1 MHSNQSPGNYP
12 MSDYNLIID
21 GKKVTTDE
29 TFPVINPATEEVVA
43 QCPKATVEHVNQ
55 AVAAARRAFPAW
67 SATPDAE
74 RSRMVHAIADALE
87 ANAEELTKLLT
98 LEQGKPGVGFAG
110 MGGGFEIGGTLAWAH
125 ATADLELPV
134 EVIQD
139 NDEARIEVHRKPLGV
154 IGSITPWNFPLMIA
168 IWHTM
173 PALRSGNTVV
183 IKPSEFT
190 PLTTLRA
197 AEIINEIVPP
207 GVFNIVTGDGSLGA
221 AISNHPDIN
230 KIVFTGSTPTGK
242 KIMESAA
249 GSLKRITLELGG
261 NDAAIV
267 LPDTDV
273 AAAAPKIF
281 ATALFNNGQTC
292 AALKRLYVHE
302 DIYEEMCEALAAI
315 AAGVTTGDGSG
326 DVDFGPIQNKTQY
339 EKVCTIAR
347 EAKDSGARFLTG
359 GEPTGGAGYF
369 FPVTIVADI
378 ADDTRLVAEEPFG
391 PILPILKFSDVEDAL
406 RRANDSNNG
415 LGGSVW
421 SSDVAAASALASR
434 LECGTAWVNSHAAIQ
449 PNMPFGGVKESGLG
463 VEFGRY
469 GLEEYTNI
477 QSLYIAKN

>member
-1 MHSNQSPGNYP
+1 MPA
-12 MSDYNLIID
+12 YNLIID
-21 GKKVTTDE
+21 GKKVATAE
-29 TFPVINPATEEVVA
+29 TFPVLNPATEQVVA
-43 QCPKATVEHVNQ
+43 QAPKATAEHLNQ

-74 RSRMVHAIADALE
+74 RSRLVHAIADALG
-87 ANAEELTKLLT
+87 AHSEELTRLLT

-110 MGGGFEIGGTLAWAH
+110 MGGAFEIGGTLMWAH

-139 NDEARIEVHRKPLGV
+139 NDQARIEVHRKPLGV

-168 IWHTM
+168 IWHVM

-197 AEIINEIVPP
+197 VEIMNEILPP
-207 GVFNIVTGDGSLGA
+207 GVINIVTGDGSLGA
-221 AISNHPDIN
+221 AMSSHPDIN
-230 KIVFTGSTPTGK
+230 KIVFTGSTATGK
-242 KIMESAA
+242 KIMQSAA
-249 GSLKRITLELGG
+249 GNLKRITLELGG

-302 DIYEEMCEALAAI
+302 DIYDEMCDALAAI
-315 AAGVTTGDGSG
+315 ARSVKTGDGSIEG
-326 DVDFGPIQNKTQY
+326 MDFGPIQNKTQFD
-339 EKVCTIAR
+339 KVCAIASQ
-347 EAKDSGARFLTG
+347 AKASGARFLTG
-359 GEPTGGAGYF
+359 GEPVQGPGYF

-391 PILPILKFSDVEDAL
+391 PILPVLKFSDVEDAL

-421 SSDVAAASALASR
+421 SRDVARATALASR
-434 LECGTAWVNSHAAIQ
+434 LECGTAWVNGHAMIQ
-449 PNMPFGGVKESGLG
+449 PNMPFGGVKESGVG

-477 QSLYIAKN
+477 QSLYIARG

>member
-1 MHSNQSPGNYP
+1 MPA
-12 MSDYNLIID
+12 YNLIID
-21 GKKVTTDE
+21 GKKVTTAE
-29 TFPVINPATEEVVA
+29 TFPVLNPATEQVVA
-43 QCPKATVEHVNQ
+43 QAPKATAEHLNQ

-74 RSRMVHAIADALE
+74 RSRLVHAIADALG
-87 ANAEELTKLLT
+87 AHSEELTRLLT

-110 MGGGFEIGGTLAWAH
+110 MGGAFEIGGTLMWAH

-139 NDEARIEVHRKPLGV
+139 NDQARIEVHRKPLGV

-168 IWHTM
+168 IWHVM

-197 AEIINEIVPP
+197 VEIMNEILPP
-207 GVFNIVTGDGSLGA
+207 GVINIVTGDGSLGA
-221 AISNHPDIN
+221 AMSSHPDIN
-230 KIVFTGSTPTGK
+230 KIVFTGSTATGK
-242 KIMESAA
+242 KIMQSAA
-249 GSLKRITLELGG
+249 GNLKRITLELGG

-302 DIYEEMCEALAAI
+302 DIYDEMCDALAAI
-315 AAGVTTGDGSG
+315 ARSVKTGDGSIEG
-326 DVDFGPIQNKTQY
+326 MDFGPIQNKTQFD
-339 EKVCTIAR
+339 KVCAIAS
-347 EAKDSGARFLTG
+347 EAKASGARFLTG
-359 GEPTGGAGYF
+359 GEPVQGPGYF

-391 PILPILKFSDVEDAL
+391 PILPVLKFSDVEDAL

-421 SSDVAAASALASR
+421 SRDVARATALASR
-434 LECGTAWVNSHAAIQ
+434 LECGTAWVNGHAMIQ
-449 PNMPFGGVKESGLG
+449 PDMPFGGVKESGVG

-477 QSLYIAKN
+477 QSLYIARG

>member
-1 MHSNQSPGNYP
+1 
-12 MSDYNLIID
+12 MSTYNLIID
-21 GKKVTTDE
+21 GKKVATDE
-29 TFPVINPATEEVVA
+29 TFPVINPATEEVIA
-43 QCPKATVEHVNQ
+43 QCPKATAAHVDQ
-55 AVAAARRAFPAW
+55 AVAAARRAFPSW

-74 RSRMVHAIADALE
+74 RSKLVHAIADALE
-87 ANAEELTKLLT
+87 AHSEELTNLLT
-98 LEQGKPGVGFAG
+98 LEQGKPGNGFAG
-110 MGGGFEIGGTLAWAH
+110 MGAAFEIGGTLAWAH

-139 NDEARIEVHRKPLGV
+139 NEEARIEVHRKPLGV

-273 AAAAPKIF
+273 ASAAPKIF

-302 DIYEEMCEALAAI
+302 DIYDEMCDALAAI
-315 AAGVTTGDGSG
+315 ASSVKTGDGSG

-347 EAKDSGARFLTG
+347 EAKESGARFLTG
-359 GEPTGGAGYF
+359 GEPTDGPGYF

-378 ADDTRLVAEEPFG
+378 ADNTRLVAEEPFG
-391 PILPILKFSDVEDAL
+391 PILPVLKYSDVEDAL
-406 RRANDSNNG
+406 KRANDSNNG

-421 SSDVAAASALASR
+421 SADVTRASELASR
-434 LECGTAWVNSHAAIQ
+434 LECGTAWVNSHATIQ

-477 QSLYIAKN
+477 QSLYIAKG

>member
-1 MHSNQSPGNYP
+1 MPE
-12 MSDYNLIID
+12 YNLIID
-21 GKKVTTDE
+21 GKKVATTE
-29 TFPVINPATEEVVA
+29 TFPVINPATEEVIA
-43 QCPKATVEHVNQ
+43 QCPKATEEHLNQ

-74 RSRMVHAIADALE
+74 RSRIVHAIADALE
-87 ANAEELTKLLT
+87 AHSEELTKLLT

-110 MGGGFEIGGTLAWAH
+110 MGGGYEIGGTLAWAH

-207 GVFNIVTGDGSLGA
+207 GVFNIVTGDGGLGA

-242 KIMESAA
+242 KIMQSAA

-267 LPDTDV
+267 LADTDV

-302 DIYEEMCEALAAI
+302 DIYDEMCAALAAI
-315 AAGVTTGDGSG
+315 AGSVTTGDGSG

-347 EAKDSGARFLTG
+347 EAKASGARFLTG
-359 GEPTGGAGYF
+359 GEPTAGAGYF

-378 ADDTRLVAEEPFG
+378 ADDERLVAEEPFG

-406 RRANDSNNG
+406 RRANDSSNG

-449 PNMPFGGVKESGLG
+449 PNMPFGGVKESGMG

-477 QSLYIAKN
+477 QSLYIAKG

>member
-1 MHSNQSPGNYP
+1 MPA
-12 MSDYNLIID
+12 YNLIID
-21 GKKVTTDE
+21 GKKVATAE
-29 TFPVINPATEEVVA
+29 TFPVLNPATEEVVA
-43 QCPKATVEHVNQ
+43 QAPKATAEHLNQ

-74 RSRMVHAIADALE
+74 RSRLVHAIADALG
-87 ANAEELTKLLT
+87 AHSEELTRLLT

-110 MGGGFEIGGTLAWAH
+110 MGGAFEIGGTLMWAH

-134 EVIQD
+134 EVVQD
-139 NDEARIEVHRKPLGV
+139 NEQARIEVHRKPLGV

-168 IWHTM
+168 IWHVM

-197 AEIINEIVPP
+197 VEIMNEILPP
-207 GVFNIVTGDGSLGA
+207 GVINIVTGDGSLGA
-221 AISNHPDIN
+221 AMSSHPDIN
-230 KIVFTGSTPTGK
+230 KIVFTGSTATGK
-242 KIMESAA
+242 KIMQSAA
-249 GSLKRITLELGG
+249 GNLKRITLELGG

-302 DIYEEMCEALAAI
+302 DIYDEMCDALAAI
-315 AAGVTTGDGSG
+315 ARSVKTGDGSIEG
-326 DVDFGPIQNKTQY
+326 TDFGPIQNKTQFD
-339 EKVCTIAR
+339 KVCAIAS
-347 EAKDSGARFLTG
+347 EAKASGARFLTG
-359 GEPTGGAGYF
+359 GEPVQGAGYF

-391 PILPILKFSDVEDAL
+391 PILPVLKFSDVEDAL

-421 SSDVAAASALASR
+421 SSDVARATALASR
-434 LECGTAWVNSHAAIQ
+434 LECGTAWVNGHAMIQ
-449 PNMPFGGVKESGLG
+449 PNMPFGGVKESGVG

-477 QSLYIAKN
+477 QSLYIARG

>member
-1 MHSNQSPGNYP
+1 MP
-12 MSDYNLIID
+12 DYNLIID
-21 GKKVTTDE
+21 GKKVATDE

-87 ANAEELTKLLT
+87 AHSEELTKLLT

-267 LPDTDV
+267 LADTDV
-273 AAAAPKIF
+273 AATAPKIF

-326 DVDFGPIQNKTQY
+326 DVDFGPIQNKAQY

-359 GEPTGGAGYF
+359 GEPTSGAGYF

-421 SSDVAAASALASR
+421 SSDVAAATALASR

-449 PNMPFGGVKESGLG
+449 PNMPFGGVKESGMG

>member
-1 MHSNQSPGNYP
+1 MP
-12 MSDYNLIID
+12 DYNLIID
-21 GKKVTTDE
+21 GKKVATDE

-87 ANAEELTKLLT
+87 AHAEELTKLLT

-315 AAGVTTGDGSG
+315 AGSVTTGDGSG

-359 GEPTGGAGYF
+359 GEPTSGAGYF

>member
-1 MHSNQSPGNYP
+1 MPTYS
-12 MSDYNLIID
+12 LIID
-21 GKKVTTDE
+21 GKKVSTAE
-29 TFPVINPATEEVVA
+29 TFPVLNPATEKVVA
-43 QCPKATVEHVNQ
+43 QAPKASAEQLNQ

-74 RSRMVHAIADALE
+74 RSRLVHAIADALG
-87 ANAEELTKLLT
+87 AHSEELTKLLT

-110 MGGGFEIGGTLAWAH
+110 MGGAFEIGGTLMWAH

-139 NDEARIEVHRKPLGV
+139 NEQARIEIHRKPLGV

-168 IWHTM
+168 IWHVM

-183 IKPSEFT
+183 IKPSEYT

-197 AEIINEIVPP
+197 VEIMNEILPP
-207 GVFNIVTGDGSLGA
+207 GVINIVTGDGSLGA
-221 AISNHPDIN
+221 AMSSHPDIN
-230 KIVFTGSTPTGK
+230 KIVFTGSTATGK
-242 KIMESAA
+242 KIMQSAA
-249 GSLKRITLELGG
+249 GNLKRITLELGG

-302 DIYEEMCEALAAI
+302 DIYDEMCDALAAI
-315 AAGVTTGDGSG
+315 ASSVKTGDGSIEG
-326 DVDFGPIQNKTQY
+326 MDFGPIQNKPQFD
-339 EKVCTIAR
+339 KVCAIAS
-347 EAKDSGARFLTG
+347 EAKASGARFLTG
-359 GEPTGGAGYF
+359 GEPVQGAGYF

-378 ADDTRLVAEEPFG
+378 ADNTRLVAEEPFG
-391 PILPILKFSDVEDAL
+391 PILPVLKFSDVEDAL
-406 RRANDSNNG
+406 RGANDSNNG

-421 SSDVAAASALASR
+421 SSDVARATALASR
-434 LECGTAWVNSHAAIQ
+434 LECGTAWVNGHAMIQ
-449 PNMPFGGVKESGLG
+449 PNMPFGGVKESGVG

-477 QSLYIAKN
+477 QSLYIARA